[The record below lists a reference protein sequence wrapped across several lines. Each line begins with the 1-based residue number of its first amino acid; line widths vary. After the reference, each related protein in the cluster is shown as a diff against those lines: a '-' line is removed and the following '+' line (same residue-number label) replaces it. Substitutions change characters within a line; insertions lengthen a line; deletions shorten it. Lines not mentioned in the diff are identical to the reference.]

1 MLYKYIAYNLA
12 GQIVRGKL
20 NASDEEAA
28 NESLSF
34 AGFRPISIKP
44 NITFV
49 NLGSLSDE
57 LFPVKPTDVILFYRQ
72 LAMLLKSGSNIA
84 LSLELLRQQVGNRTL
99 KKVLGLA
106 IAEVRSGNQL
116 SASLNRYPK
125 IFPSV
130 YARLINIGEQS
141 GDLETMLKQVA
152 DYMERELVTNKS
164 VKGAMMMPGITAGI
178 AVVVIG
184 LMVIFILPS
193 FGKLYTSMGAKLPP
207 IALKLMDFSA
217 WVTTNGLYVLI
228 GLLAVVVAF
237 VLYTRTPRG
246 KYQLDKV
253 MLSMPMFGRLR
264 LLAELSR
271 ICRSISLLFRAGLP
285 LTETMNQVILGSTS
299 AVMVKALKD
308 VHYDMQKGEGLSR
321 PMSKN
326 KIFLPMMVQMI
337 RVGEETGSLD
347 LTLLSVAETYETEA
361 ADKMKALVAL
371 IQPAMTIIIGLVIGV
386 MAVALFSTIYGMTEA
401 F

>member
-1 MLYKYIAYNLA
+1 MRYKYIAYNLA

-28 NESLSF
+28 NEALSF

-44 NITFV
+44 NIAFV

-72 LAMLLKSGSNIA
+72 LAMLLKSGSNIS
-84 LSLELLRQQVGNRTL
+84 LSLELLRQQTGNRTL

-116 SASLNRYPK
+116 SEALNRYPK

-152 DYMERELVTNKS
+152 DYMEKELISSKS

-184 LMVIFILPS
+184 LMVVFILPS

-217 WVTTNGLYVLI
+217 WVTHYWLFVVV
-228 GLLAVVVAF
+228 GLLAVVTAF
-237 VLYTRTPRG
+237 ILYTRTPRG

-321 PMSKN
+321 PMSRN
-326 KIFLPMMVQMI
+326 KLFLPMMVQMI

-347 LTLLSVAETYETEA
+347 VTLLSVAETYETEA
-361 ADKMKALVAL
+361 SDKMKALVAL